1 MAKENKATK
10 KTILEPYIG
19 SYVLE
24 TLTTGMYAESRNA
37 LREYVQNSFDSI
49 RAAVRGKIIKVSEG
63 RIKVTLPDVN
73 TISVQD
79 NGTGLSAVSALG
91 TLTAIGLSKKARNKD
106 AGFRGIGRLAGIA
119 FCNTLSFRTKASG
132 EATETTV
139 TFDCRSLRTA
149 MTSGVEE
156 SQPLAQLLQDNV
168 KSATIHVSDAK
179 AHYMVVTLKG
189 LAQAPE
195 EFKDLESIRDYLM
208 ETAPVDFDP
217 SWVAGKEI
225 ASKAT
230 AAGFPIESVSIHL
243 GTNDQAAF
251 PVYKAYQG
259 SIARKGGSVNI
270 HEIKYFEGEESNW
283 WAWVGLP
290 DKPAMLTDERING
303 IRVRVRNI
311 QIGRTAILDE
321 LFSEGNLSK
330 ERFNK
335 YYVGEVHIGDD
346 QLIPNARRDGFE
358 DNSDWVIARRELRDV
373 MCKPLAKRAYD
384 LSKSLQKSIGV
395 LSRDVAKLEKKV
407 DSSKPIANDVRLEI
421 LHSAGLIRKKI
432 TSALADADGDTRVQ
446 LKSFV
451 DSVDLVKQRLGA
463 TPASAAQIA
472 SLRTEILSEV
482 VKTTLGIVEPYL
494 EPQVFGRVRKA
505 LAGLK

>member
-1 MAKENKATK
+1 MAKDTK
-10 KTILEPYIG
+10 QAETVVEPYIG

-37 LREYVQNSFDSI
+37 LREYIQNSFDAI
-49 RAAVRGKIIKVSEG
+49 RAAVRAKVIKQAEG
-63 RIKVTLPDVN
+63 RITVTLPDDTTLTVR
-73 TISVQD
+73 D

-91 TLTAIGLSKKARNKD
+91 TLTAIGLSKKARQKD

-119 FCNTLSFRTKASG
+119 FCNALSFRTKASG
-132 EATETTV
+132 ESTETTV

-149 MTSGVEE
+149 MTSDVEE
-156 SQPLAQLLQDNV
+156 SQPLGQLLQSHV
-168 KSATIHVSDAK
+168 KATTTHVADAK
-179 AHYMVVTLKG
+179 AHYMIVTLKG
-189 LAQAPE
+189 LAQAPD
-195 EFKDLESIRDYLM
+195 EFKDLESIRNYLM

-217 SWVAGKEI
+217 SWSAAKDIV
-225 ASKAT
+225 SKAT
-230 AAGFPIESVSIHL
+230 AAGLPIENVSIHL
-243 GTNDQAAF
+243 GRTEASAV
-251 PVYKAYQG
+251 PVYKAYRDAL
-259 SIARKGGSVNI
+259 SKKGGSVAI
-270 HEIKYFEGEESNW
+270 HEIKFYDGDESNW

-311 QIGRTAILDE
+311 QIGRTTILDE

-358 DNSDWVIARRELRDV
+358 DNAAWVTARRELRDAI
-373 MCKPLAKRAYD
+373 CKPLAKRAYD
-384 LSKSLQKSIGV
+384 LSKSRQKSIAV
-395 LSRDVAKLEKKV
+395 LSRDVARLEKKV
-407 DSSKPIANDVRLEI
+407 DTGKTIPNDARLEI
-421 LHSAGLIRKKI
+421 LHSAALIRKRI
-432 TSALADADGDTRVQ
+432 TAALDEADADTRMQ

-451 DSVDLVKQRLGA
+451 DSIDLVKQRFGGTPPSA
-463 TPASAAQIA
+463 TQIA
-472 SLRTEILSEV
+472 ALRTEIIGEV

-505 LAGLK
+505 LTALK